1 MSKRNSDGTFRN
13 NNKATRI
20 SQRSMLAGWVEREAL
35 ALKLL
40 GFPFSRIAIQITDV
54 GRGLQRPLIRFPE
67 GLEFPP
73 DYSISGVACF
83 KAFNRVLEREPQ
95 LLSHRYRQVINLR
108 SEQLYLAGQA
118 AIQRGDPKAIL
129 VALRTLELLAS
140 INGLKSNRVT
150 NLPIPATEPHVEEE
164 LPAQA
169 ILSLFDAAIN
179 TLYNCGAVP
188 RPIAPDSKR
197 LEGPPVESPSED
209 DVKKG

>member
-20 SQRSMLAGWVEREAL
+20 SNRSMLAGWVEREAL

-54 GRGLQRPLIRFPE
+54 GRGLQRPLIRFPD
-67 GLEFPP
+67 GLEFPTN
-73 DYSISGVACF
+73 YSISGVACF
-83 KAFNRVLEREPQ
+83 KAINRVLEREPQ
-95 LLSHRYRQVINLR
+95 LLSRRLRQVINLR
-108 SEQLYLAGQA
+108 SEQLYLACQA

-140 INGLKSNRVT
+140 INGLKSNLAPD
-150 NLPIPATEPHVEEE
+150 LPIPATEPNVEEE

-169 ILSLFDAAIN
+169 IVSMFAAAVEV
-179 TLYNCGAVP
+179 LYDCGAVP
-188 RPIAPDSKR
+188 RPIAPVSKR